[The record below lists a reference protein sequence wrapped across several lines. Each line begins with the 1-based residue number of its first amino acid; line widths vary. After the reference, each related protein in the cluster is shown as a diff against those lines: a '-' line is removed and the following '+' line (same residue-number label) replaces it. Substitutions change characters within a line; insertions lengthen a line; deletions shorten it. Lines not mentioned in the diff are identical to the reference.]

1 MKKWILFIAAIL
13 TLCSSV
19 AMATKWIEIYE
30 DEEAVV
36 YADFSSMT
44 RFDNK
49 VKMWVLNDYKKV
61 EYLFAEKVL
70 SYRHLLEYDCFRNRT
85 RLLQISSHS
94 GNMGTGKVVDK
105 TTKVMPWIPL
115 FYRTKKNWEYACGI
129 R

>member
-1 MKKWILFIAAIL
+1 MLLAVV
-13 TLCSSV
+13 SSV

-30 DEEAVV
+30 SKEAVV

-61 EYLFAEKVL
+61 EYFFAEKAL
-70 SYRHLLEYDCFRNRT
+70 SWRNLSEYDCFRSRM
-85 RLLQISSHS
+85 RVLQHSVHS
-94 GNMGTGKVVDK
+94 GNMGTGKVVNK

-115 FYRTKKNWEYACGI
+115 FNRTKKNWEYACGI
-129 R
+129 H